1 MILFEINGIKP
12 FGALVTGHR
21 TAKEHLFLAD
31 RGSVGGDRDRL
42 CGGGAAFVGTS
53 QYFTPCNSQR
63 RPRRTDT
70 TTDRT
75 AHPYFSNFVP
85 YIWIFN
91 VGSFAHTR
99 CEIGRHNSDL
109 LNSHRHLARL
119 AHVIKHSKTLIRKA
133 ISFNFEG
140 QHCRF

>member
-1 MILFEINGIKP
+1 MILFEINEIKP

-70 TTDRT
+70 TAD
-75 AHPYFSNFVP
+75 PYPYQSTFVS

-91 VGSFAHTR
+91 VGSFAHMT
-99 CEIGRHNSDL
+99 CEIDQAL
-109 LNSHRHLARL
+109 
-119 AHVIKHSKTLIRKA
+119 
-133 ISFNFEG
+133 
-140 QHCRF
+140 